1 MTLGLPENIREWVE
15 RETGA
20 AVVGASAIGQGAS
33 RRIWA
38 VDLDRGCPLVVRED
52 TGTGPVAGTPLDL
65 AREAAVYRALSAS
78 GLPVPALHG
87 VSPDGA
93 ALLLTRAVGTEDLR
107 RSSPDDR
114 GAVIADYAQCLARLH
129 DLDVGALQLG
139 PLAPSDPAAS
149 ATLADIALWRSIHEI
164 RSGHWASAPVPVA
177 LSWLADHVPDAAGS
191 RSLCHGDAGPGNFL
205 HADGR
210 VTAMLDWEFAHVGDP
225 HDDLAWV
232 AVRNQVLRHPIELS
246 IAYRTWRDASGED
259 IDGGLLEY
267 FRALVLTRMLISCD
281 ASLSAVAGD
290 ERAAQVQAA
299 LRPYLAVA
307 LLEALR
313 RAGCPPDLG
322 ADLEPPAR
330 ETWAGSL
337 VAGVLGD
344 PSDLDDLG
352 AAL

>member
-1 MTLGLPENIREWVE
+1 MTVGLSETLREWIE

-20 AVVGASAIGQGAS
+20 TVVGASAIGRGAS

-38 VDLDRGCPLVVRED
+38 IDLDRGSPLVVRED
-52 TGTGPVAGTPLDL
+52 TGMGPVAGTPLDL
-65 AREAAVYRALSAS
+65 AREAAVYRALSATD
-78 GLPVPALHG
+78 LPVPALHG
-87 VSPDGA
+87 VSADGT
-93 ALLLTRAVGTEDLR
+93 ALLLTRAEGTEDLK
-107 RSSPDDR
+107 RSTPEER
-114 GAVIADYAQCLARLH
+114 GAVTADYARCLARLH
-129 DLDVGALQLG
+129 DLDVRVLELG

-149 ATLADIALWRSIHEI
+149 ATLADIALWRSIHET
-164 RSGHWASAPVPVA
+164 RSGHWASASVPVA
-177 LSWLADHVPDAAGS
+177 LSWLTDHVPDTARS

-205 HADGR
+205 HAEGR

-232 AVRNQVLRHPIELS
+232 AVRNQVLRHPVEISL
-246 IAYRTWRDASGED
+246 AYRAWREASGED
-259 IDGGLLEY
+259 IDAALLEY

-281 ASLSAVAGD
+281 ASLCVVGGD

-307 LLEALR
+307 VLEALR
-313 RAGCPPDLG
+313 RAGCPPDVVAG
-322 ADLEPPAR
+322 LEPPAR
-330 ETWAGSL
+330 ETWAQSL

-344 PSDLDDLG
+344 PTDLDDLG